1 MDPISNEHDDLVAYV
16 FQSDEHTYVFPDD
29 RPVKKRRTGKEAGH
43 ESEIPSTAPSSGS
56 FVPLLSG
63 TETPAATALRETL
76 FRKNWGCI
84 DSRITQVLRSANQAM
99 LNQVRDFV
107 KVAATQCGSSHIPAA
122 FVISGP
128 NIASQDLLFE
138 QLSESLT
145 DTLPSRFVRLRSA
158 DTGTIKSAL
167 KQVVCG
173 VTAGLSNGSAGVA
186 PAEVEVEEE
195 EEELQATQAGDRF
208 LGYDLAALKAYLD
221 AQPRPCEHIFVA
233 FQDGEGFDSGLLS
246 DLITLF
252 SSWRAQIPF
261 TLLFGIATSTEMLQA
276 RLLKSTC
283 HMLYGAQFDVVKSIT
298 ILERVFRVA
307 VASVDVPLRLGPNL
321 LRSFVDRQQDQV
333 AGIQSFIDSLKYAY
347 MCHFYANPLSIL
359 LADEEDA
366 CGLQPEII
374 EGIKSMPSFHTY
386 IETLVA
392 QGDLNT
398 AKALLIN
405 PEFLRNQTKKWNN
418 LRRSYLRQLLVAV
431 EIACA
436 AEKRTTGYIDV
447 FIELLVDGI
456 GIGPSSPTMVAIK
469 RMNPEAVQNVLAHIL
484 TACSTSLATIVDS
497 DTISKLTKI
506 AGQISLLQNITDAS
520 KAPFQSPHSSPSKTP
535 RVTAVAQN
543 VQIPHDTTAIA
554 ATSRD
559 FTDVINQLCLVL
571 TAMVRDATLKVFDTS
586 NTHTIDATAVVSIF
600 PATKQL
606 LHEAWLY
613 DNRAP
618 HRDVFVPRPR
628 LVFERSLARPQD
640 YLACTCCTGHKKGV
654 PPATCILYQLYLE
667 AGALINV
674 ADLWA
679 AFKSALG
686 PQTDERKSLS
696 LFYRGLAELRML
708 GYIKPSHHTGKYIII
723 FHHSTLTS
731 RLSAMC
737 FPVENSLAPTQPVA
751 QDPSGSSL
759 FYMCP
764 EKEHHRCRKSQD
776 LSRLPPP
783 QCASQA
789 QTWAKICLPFKHWD
803 QDDEAIQTAYSAS
816 SNSSFPH
823 HALFASTLDMPTAES
838 TARIGAVRSKLARDS
853 WHVPFGSQTARSC
866 TASPIDAEL
875 PSKYPANID
884 TCPND
889 GKLDA
894 PLPVSLYSPGYTD
907 IILDYLQNFRN
918 STSVPSEKAS
928 PPISPLSLPSA
939 PVSHSSFPQSEFT
952 KAAGAVGVD
961 ATPKN
966 YSPAVYSSVKCVSS
980 RKTPSD
986 QRPHKPRPKPIY
998 APALFD
1004 YYGIDFFSPEQAAV
1018 AIWHYDLHSPPP
1030 SKLSSVPNSSAV
1042 CNIASG
1048 KQP

>member
-16 FQSDEHTYVFPDD
+16 FQPDEHSSVFPGD

-43 ESEIPSTAPSSGS
+43 ESEIPPTAPSSGS
-56 FVPLLSG
+56 FVSLLSG
-63 TETPAATALRETL
+63 TESPAATALRETL

-84 DSRITQVLRSANQAM
+84 DSRITQVLRSANQAT
-99 LNQVRDFV
+99 LDQVRDFV

-167 KQVVCG
+167 KQIVCG

-186 PAEVEVEEE
+186 PTEVEAEEE
-195 EEELQATQAGDRF
+195 EEELQTAQAGDRF

-221 AQPRPCEHIFVA
+221 TQARPCEHIFVA

-283 HMLYGAQFDVVKSIT
+283 RMLYGAQFDVVKSMT

-307 VASVDVPLRLGPNL
+307 VAAVDVPLRLGPNL

-359 LADEEDA
+359 LAEEEDA
-366 CGLQPEII
+366 CGLQAELI

-398 AKALLIN
+398 AKAFLIN

-456 GIGPSSPTMVAIK
+456 GIGPSSPTMAAIK
-469 RMNPEAVQNVLAHIL
+469 RMNLEAVQNVLAHIL
-484 TACSTSLATIVDS
+484 TACSTSLATIVDR

-506 AGQISLLQNITDAS
+506 ASQISLLQNITDAS
-520 KAPFQSPHSSPSKTP
+520 KTPFQSPHSSPSKTA
-535 RVTAVAQN
+535 RATAVAQN
-543 VQIPHDTTAIA
+543 VQITQDTTAMA

-559 FTDVINQLCLVL
+559 FTDIINQLCLIL
-571 TAMVRDATLKVFDTS
+571 TAMVRDATLKVSDAS
-586 NTHTIDATAVVSIF
+586 NTHTIDATAMVSIF

-640 YLACTCCTGHKKGV
+640 YLACTCCTGDKKGV

-708 GYIKPSHHTGKYIII
+708 GYIKPS
-723 FHHSTLTS
+723 
-731 RLSAMC
+731 
-737 FPVENSLAPTQPVA
+737 
-751 QDPSGSSL
+751 
-759 FYMCP
+759 
-764 EKEHHRCRKSQD
+764 RKKTD
-776 LSRLPPP
+776 HI
-783 QCASQA
+783 
-789 QTWAKICLPFKHWD
+789 AKIKWL
-803 QDDEAIQTAYSAS
+803 
-816 SNSSFPH
+816 
-823 HALFASTLDMPTAES
+823 
-838 TARIGAVRSKLARDS
+838 
-853 WHVPFGSQTARSC
+853 
-866 TASPIDAEL
+866 
-875 PSKYPANID
+875 
-884 TCPND
+884 
-889 GKLDA
+889 
-894 PLPVSLYSPGYTD
+894 
-907 IILDYLQNFRN
+907 
-918 STSVPSEKAS
+918 
-928 PPISPLSLPSA
+928 
-939 PVSHSSFPQSEFT
+939 
-952 KAAGAVGVD
+952 
-961 ATPKN
+961 
-966 YSPAVYSSVKCVSS
+966 
-980 RKTPSD
+980 
-986 QRPHKPRPKPIY
+986 
-998 APALFD
+998 
-1004 YYGIDFFSPEQAAV
+1004 
-1018 AIWHYDLHSPPP
+1018 
-1030 SKLSSVPNSSAV
+1030 
-1042 CNIASG
+1042 
-1048 KQP
+1048 